1 MNDTHHDGMRGRTM
15 RHATSTLSLM
25 ALLLL
30 PLVIG
35 ARDCER
41 VVVGE
46 ECDGGPC
53 ATPDGGGAGGC
64 VYEGKRY
71 AAGDSF
77 PSADGC
83 NSCSCSEG
91 GQVACTLRACDNSC
105 GGLLGRDCPASQYC
119 KYPEGALCGAADQTG
134 VCTLRPQGCREIYQ
148 PVCGCDGK
156 TYGNDCEAATA
167 GVSVASQ
174 GECNGGG
181 EPGATCGGLTGQP
194 CARGQYC
201 NFPPDA
207 MCGRADATGTC
218 ANIPQACTLEYS
230 PVCGCDGMEYG
241 NACAAA
247 AAGVS
252 VETRGECGGTTPAGQ
267 SCGSRGQQPCPS
279 GQYCNFPIEAECGAT
294 DRPGTCAAIPQACT
308 REYNPQCGCDGVTYS
323 NPCVAAAAGVAIAA
337 MGECVGG
344 GSGDTCGGI
353 AGLQCPSGEYC
364 NYPVSALCGA
374 ADQTGTCAARPQ
386 ACDAIYQPVC
396 GCDGKTYGNACEAAL
411 ASVSV
416 ASRGECGAGEICG
429 GFIGQ
434 QCAADEYCDYPPS
447 AFCGRADASGTCKP
461 RPDACIEVEMP
472 VCGCD
477 GKTYGNACKATM
489 AGVSVES
496 NAACN

>member
-148 PVCGCDGK
+148 PVCGCDG
-156 TYGNDCEAATA
+156 
-167 GVSVASQ
+167 
-174 GECNGGG
+174 
-181 EPGATCGGLTGQP
+181 
-194 CARGQYC
+194 
-201 NFPPDA
+201 
-207 MCGRADATGTC
+207 
-218 ANIPQACTLEYS
+218 
-230 PVCGCDGMEYG
+230 MEYG

-252 VETRGECGGTTPAGQ
+252 VETRGECGGTTPTGQ

-396 GCDGKTYGNACEAAL
+396 GCDGKTYGNACEAAV
-411 ASVSV
+411 ARVSV
-416 ASRGECGAGEICG
+416 ASRGECGAGAGEICG